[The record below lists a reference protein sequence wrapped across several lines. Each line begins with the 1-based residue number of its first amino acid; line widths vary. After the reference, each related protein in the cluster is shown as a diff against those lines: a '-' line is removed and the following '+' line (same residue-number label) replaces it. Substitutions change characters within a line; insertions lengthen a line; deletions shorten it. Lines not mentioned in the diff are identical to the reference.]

1 MCGHDIEVVD
11 TFTFLGVTFS
21 KTRLFTAA
29 KNTNVQQAHKALFSI
44 YRNIRNLDIHIDGQL
59 KLFDSTI
66 VSSLTHECEVW
77 SFDDLA
83 ILENIHTDF
92 IVYFK
97 CKEEHPA
104 VMLYGEW
111 GR

>member
-44 YRNIRNLDIHIDGQL
+44 YRNIPNLDIHIDGQL

-66 VSSLTHECEVW
+66 VSILTHECEVW